1 MATNPVNHLE
11 YGHQAI
17 VANNK
22 RLTLLTDVRGLDFTM
37 DSPHEIVNMNSGI
50 AIYNT
55 DSWTTWRTAFRECIK
70 LKHYSVVNDNQQN
83 FDRLNTWLTVG
94 EGENAQWST
103 GGAYDAMEY
112 YESVNGELS
121 ELMKSYDWEMLK
133 KLYDSKYS

>member
-37 DSPHEIVNMNSGI
+37 DSAHEVVDMNSGV

-83 FDRLNTWLTVG
+83 LDRLNTWLTVG
-94 EGENAQWST
+94 DGKNGQWST

-121 ELMKSYDWEMLK
+121 ELMKSYDWAMLK